1 VGDPSESA
9 ELGTAGTYIK
19 EPEGDGHE
27 QQELL
32 QDIVGGGH
40 CGDGV
45 FGTDVW
51 VQEIQEVEEQAV
63 Y

>member
-1 VGDPSESA
+1 MGDSSESA

-19 EPEGDGHE
+19 KPEGDGHE

-32 QDIVGGGH
+32 QDIVGGGY

-45 FGTDVW
+45 FGADVW

>member
-1 VGDPSESA
+1 VGDSSESA
-9 ELGTAGTYIK
+9 ELGTARAYIK

-32 QDIVGGGH
+32 QDIVGGEY

-45 FGTDVW
+45 FGADVW
-51 VQEIQEVEEQAV
+51 IQEVQEVEKQAV